1 MLTIDLNT
9 SELTIARINVYDT
22 PGNRVMTFYN
32 ADVYAGYLNNLS
44 DDELDNTWT
53 YVVANELPDV
63 ELTVQQF
70 NEEPLDELL
79 ENY

>member
-1 MLTIDLNT
+1 MLTIDLNM

-22 PGNRVMTFYN
+22 PGKRVKTFY
-32 ADVYAGYLNNLS
+32 DVEAYKAYLNSLS
-44 DDELDNTWT
+44 EDEIENTWV

>member
-1 MLTIDLNT
+1 MLTINLNM

-22 PGNRVMTFYN
+22 PGKRVKTFYDVEAYN
-32 ADVYAGYLNNLS
+32 AYLNSLS
-44 DDELDNTWT
+44 EDEIENTWV

-70 NEEPLDELL
+70 NEDSLDWLL

>member
-1 MLTIDLNT
+1 MLTIDLNM

-22 PGNRVMTFYN
+22 PGKRVKTFY
-32 ADVYAGYLNNLS
+32 DVEAYKAYLNSLS
-44 DDELDNTWT
+44 EDEIDNTWV

-70 NEEPLDELL
+70 NEDSLDWLL